1 MPIEIISEDLVE
13 ETWREVA
20 GFSPSRGRKEMD
32 RVGER
37 QPDLLTFMVAF
48 TEDLDQDVKELAL
61 YMFFVVYR
69 IFEKGSKKKIKKISS
84 KEVMKAYESNEKLL
98 ERLEGAHE
106 KFIERIAGTQVA
118 AQPFVMNYVVDTL
131 MEMPEETDPIEL
143 TEEDSGY
150 LYLLFK
156 TVIDLLN
163 QAG

>member
-1 MPIEIISEDLVE
+1 MEIISAERVE
-13 ETWREVA
+13 ETWQEVA
-20 GFSPSRGRKEMD
+20 GFSPIRGSEEMAK
-32 RVGER
+32 VGGK

-48 TEDLDQDVKELAL
+48 TEDLDQEVKELAL

-69 IFEKGSKKKIKKISS
+69 IFEKHSKNKIKKISA

-98 ERLEGAHE
+98 EKLEGAHE
-106 KFIERIAGTQVA
+106 SFIERIAGTQVA
-118 AQPFVMNYVVDTL
+118 AQPFVMKYVVDTL
-131 MEMPEETDPIEL
+131 METPEEKDPIEL

>member
-1 MPIEIISEDLVE
+1 MEIISEELVA
-13 ETWREVA
+13 ETWQEVA

-48 TEDLDQDVKELAL
+48 TEDLDQEVKELAL
-61 YMFFVVYR
+61 YMFFVVHR
-69 IFEKGSKKKIKKISS
+69 IFEKSSKKIKKISS

-118 AQPFVMNYVVDTL
+118 AQPFVMKYVVDTL
-131 MEMPEETDPIEL
+131 MEMPEEKDPIEL
-143 TEEDSGY
+143 TQEDSGY

-156 TVIDLLN
+156 TIIDLLN